1 MVTVISL
8 PGQMV
13 SVATAQLCHCSMK
26 AVTGNREVSGHGC
39 VSIKLYLEQQGKAGF
54 VLWAAIAG
62 LWLMYEIYYT
72 PLKASE
78 DLTLLSLDLCFSCLR
93 FSVSTQCYLCGGGV
107 THTFL
112 FISGP
117 TWEIC

>member
-39 VSIKLYLEQQGKAGF
+39 VSIKLYLEQQGKGRICP
-54 VLWAAIAG
+54 VGCHCW
-62 LWLMYEIYYT
+62 
-72 PLKASE
+72 PLAY
-78 DLTLLSLDLCFSCLR
+78 
-93 FSVSTQCYLCGGGV
+93 V
-107 THTFL
+107 
-112 FISGP
+112 
-117 TWEIC
+117 

>member
-39 VSIKLYLEQQGKAGF
+39 VSIKLYRAAGQG
-54 VLWAAIAG
+54 
-62 LWLMYEIYYT
+62 
-72 PLKASE
+72 
-78 DLTLLSLDLCFSCLR
+78 LDLSCGLPLLA
-93 FSVSTQCYLCGGGV
+93 SGLCMK
-107 THTFL
+107 
-112 FISGP
+112 FITLP
-117 TWEIC
+117 